1 MEAFLKKDQKHS
13 FRRSKM
19 WITIGALICFHW
31 GSHLTSAFAVQGEP
45 ESSVTADR
53 ERSQGSHSVRTLP
66 GGIRMHK
73 ITTAGGHYR
82 EFSGQD
88 GAIFAITWRGT
99 KPSHLGDLLGA
110 YRQEF
115 IQAVRTFRMGKAP
128 NRRRGRILLIQ
139 TDHLL
144 ITGTG
149 HPRDLRGMVEII
161 GKTPP
166 GFDPERIPP
175 QTP

>member
-1 MEAFLKKDQKHS
+1 MYLVLGAFV
-13 FRRSKM
+13 
-19 WITIGALICFHW
+19 CFLW
-31 GSHLTSAFAVQGEP
+31 GSHLTSAFAVLGEP
-45 ESSVTADR
+45 ESSVAADR
-53 ERSQGSHSVRTLP
+53 ERSRGSHSIRTLP
-66 GGIRMHK
+66 GGIRVHK
-73 ITTAGGHYR
+73 ITTAGGVYR

-88 GAIFAITWRGT
+88 GTIFAVTWRGR
-99 KPSHLGDLLGA
+99 KPDHLADLLGA

-115 IQAVRTFRMGKAP
+115 IQAIRSFRMIKSP
-128 NRRRGRILLIQ
+128 NRKQGRILNMQ

-166 GFDPERIPP
+166 GFDPQNIPR

>member
-1 MEAFLKKDQKHS
+1 MEAFLNRNQKHS
-13 FRRSKM
+13 FRTSKM
-19 WITIGALICFHW
+19 WITMGAILCFTW
-31 GSHLTSAFAVQGEP
+31 GGHLPSAYAVLGEP

-88 GAIFAITWRGT
+88 GTIFAITWRGT
-99 KPSHLGDLLGA
+99 KPSHLADLLGA

-115 IQAVRTFRMGKAP
+115 IQAVRTFRMGNAP
-128 NRRRGRILLIQ
+128 DRRRGRILIMQ

-166 GFDPERIPP
+166 GFDPQKIPP